1 MTGMPPTI
9 SPPQPIKDPA
19 LLDRIHRLWDELA
32 AFEASKNDDALLY
45 LLRAVAEMIDAQNA
59 YWMGT
64 MRMFEVRTDP
74 LRGWRPRALRYLR
87 PLPNDTR
94 FTAQRLRSINQGQVD
109 ESTVAQTR
117 LTGTFRAHRLRDI
130 VSPAWFESDFHQSYL
145 ARGIHDSLTVGVP
158 INNMTEGYYGFL
170 RMREGDSFTE
180 AQRQTAYY
188 ALRGLTWFHRQVL
201 LSHGLP
207 TAKVP
212 LTPTERKILA
222 LLLSDRSEKT
232 IANDLGI
239 TPSTAHTYCRDV
251 IRKLGVK
258 GRNGLIALWLGKPAT
273 G

>member
-1 MTGMPPTI
+1 MPKPL

-32 AFEASKNDDALLY
+32 AFEASKSDDALLH
-45 LLRAVAEMIDAQNA
+45 LLGAVAKMIEAQNA
-59 YWMGT
+59 YWMGA
-64 MRMFEVRTDP
+64 MRMIGASEDP
-74 LRGWRPRALRYLR
+74 LGGWRPKAMRYLR

-94 FTAQRLRSINQGQVD
+94 FTAKRLRSINQDVVD
-109 ESTVAQTR
+109 EFTVAQTR

-130 VSPAWFESDFHQSYL
+130 VSPAWFKSDFHQSYL
-145 ARGIHDSLTVGVP
+145 ARGIHDSLTVVVP

-170 RMREGDSFTE
+170 RMRKGDSFTE

-188 ALRGLTWFHRQVL
+188 AMRGLTWFHRQVL

-207 TAKVP
+207 SASAP

-222 LLLSDRSEKT
+222 LLLSDRTEKA
-232 IANDLGI
+232 IANELGI
-239 TPSTAHTYCRDV
+239 TPATAHTYCRDV
-251 IRKLGVK
+251 IRKLGVQ
-258 GRNGLIALWLGKPAT
+258 GRNGLIALWLGKSAT